1 MATTRKFNSTD
12 KKSQNPDTQPITVI
26 KQASTKSL
34 EGRGKL
40 DYELGT
46 DAAGA
51 LHWRIAKNSGGGFFS
66 NEWVS
71 FKAIQD
77 ALEQWPPERP
87 ITSMALRS
95 LFQGKSVNTPSFLL
109 AALLCE
115 GVVRLLAGKRRQYE
129 VGDVAAFLKSVQA
142 AKAPHS
148 KPQKPRAKAEAKAG
162 SRMRKAPAAP
172 AKAK

>member
-1 MATTRKFNSTD
+1 MATTSKRKTTD
-12 KKSQNPDTQPITVI
+12 KNPKTPGTPSITVI
-26 KQASTKSL
+26 KKASTKSL

-66 NEWVS
+66 DEWVS
-71 FKAIQD
+71 FQAIQA
-77 ALEQWPPERP
+77 ALEEWPEERP

-129 VGDVAAFLKSVQA
+129 LGDVAAFLETVHA
-142 AKAPHS
+142 TKAPHS
-148 KPQKPRAKAEAKAG
+148 NPRQPRAQAKAKAG
-162 SRMRKAPAAP
+162 TRMTKPTKPSATAN
-172 AKAK
+172 

>member
-1 MATTRKFNSTD
+1 MATTSKRKTTD
-12 KKSQNPDTQPITVI
+12 KNPSIPDTPSITVI
-26 KQASTKSL
+26 KKASTKSL

-46 DAAGA
+46 DEAGA

-66 NEWVS
+66 DEWIPFS
-71 FKAIQD
+71 AIQA
-77 ALEQWPPERP
+77 ALEAWPVERP
-87 ITSMALRS
+87 ITSMALRT

-129 VGDVAAFLKSVQA
+129 LGDVAAFLKSVKA
-142 AKAPHS
+142 TKAPHS
-148 KPQKPRAKAEAKAG
+148 KPRKPRAKAKAKAG
-162 SRMRKAPAAP
+162 TRIRKAPAAP
-172 AKAK
+172 AKAE

>member
-1 MATTRKFNSTD
+1 MATRTKHKTTD
-12 KKSQNPDTQPITVI
+12 KNPINPDNPTITVI
-26 KQASTKSL
+26 KKASTKSL

-46 DAAGA
+46 DADGA

-66 NEWVS
+66 DEWVS
-71 FKAIQD
+71 FQAIQA
-77 ALEQWPPERP
+77 ALEEWPAERP
-87 ITSMALRS
+87 LTSMALRS

-129 VGDVAAFLKSVQA
+129 LGDVAAFLKSVQA
-142 AKAPHS
+142 TKAPHS
-148 KPQKPRAKAEAKAG
+148 KPRKPRAKAKAKAG
-162 SRMRKAPAAP
+162 AGMTTATKPSATTK
-172 AKAK
+172 

>member
-1 MATTRKFNSTD
+1 MATTSKRKTTD
-12 KKSQNPDTQPITVI
+12 KNPQNPDTPPITVI

-66 NEWVS
+66 DEWVS
-71 FKAIQD
+71 FAAIQA
-77 ALEQWPPERP
+77 ALEQWPTERP

-95 LFQGKSVNTPSFLL
+95 LFQRKSVNTPSFLL
-109 AALLCE
+109 AACLCE
-115 GVVRLLAGKRRQYE
+115 GVVRLLAGNRRQYE
-129 VGDVAAFLKSVQA
+129 IGDVATFLKTVQA

-148 KPQKPRAKAEAKAG
+148 KPRKPRAKATTKAG
-162 SRMRKAPAAP
+162 TRMRKTPAAP
-172 AKAK
+172 AEAK